1 MSERNKHKH
10 PCSIFSLESDEE
22 MFGTAPRVETWF
34 LLEYGGH
41 WTGDA
46 FKDSKIP
53 GKVKKRIKRYLKTYK
68 NSRLQLIKQQ
78 KATEEGIKLFIAL
91 STESRPRLYE
101 LTLEGYED
109 LLRLDIK
116 SLLKG
121 DSNLRKEPLFL
132 ICTNGEYDTC
142 CGKFGMPVY
151 LDIAEGVHGPDTWQ
165 TIHIGGHRFASTFI
179 CFPHGLYYGGI
190 REGRRAE
197 ELIEEYK
204 KGHINIRNYRGRT
217 CYEQEVQAAEYF
229 LRKETGISE
238 IAICPLKKHK
248 KTKRGLSVEF
258 IYKDEKTKYKMKI
271 RKLADQIRVFKNC
284 GDKKTSYVTQYR
296 LKDFKTGPAD

>member
-1 MSERNKHKH
+1 
-10 PCSIFSLESDEE
+10 

-41 WTGDA
+41 WTGEA
-46 FKDSKIP
+46 FKDSEIP
-53 GKVKKRIKRYLKTYK
+53 EKVKKRIKRYLKRYK
-68 NSRLQLIKQQ
+68 NSRLQLIKKQ
-78 KATEEGIKLFIAL
+78 KPTVEGIKFFIAL
-91 STESRPRLYE
+91 SAESRPRLYE
-101 LTLEGYED
+101 LNLESYED
-109 LLRLDIK
+109 LLQLNIE

-142 CGKFGMPVY
+142 CGKFGKPVY
-151 LDIAEGVHGPDTWQ
+151 LEVAGGVHGGDTWQ

-179 CFPHGLYYGGI
+179 CFPHGLYYGRL
-190 REGRRAE
+190 REGGKAE

-204 KGHINIRNYRGRT
+204 KGRMNIRSYRGRT
-217 CYEQEVQAAEYF
+217 CYDQEVQAAEYF

-238 IAICPLKKHK
+238 ISAFLLKKYK
-248 KTKRGLSVEF
+248 ESKRGLSAEF
-258 IYKDEKTKYKMKI
+258 IHKNKKTKYKLKI
-271 RKLADQIRVFKNC
+271 RKLEDNTAVLKNC
-284 GDKKTSYVTQYR
+284 GDKKASHVTQYR